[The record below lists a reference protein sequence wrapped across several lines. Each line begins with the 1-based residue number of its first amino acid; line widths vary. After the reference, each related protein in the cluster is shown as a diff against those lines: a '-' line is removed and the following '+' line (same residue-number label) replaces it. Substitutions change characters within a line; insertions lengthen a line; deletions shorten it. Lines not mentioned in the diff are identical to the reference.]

1 MLEARGL
8 YFSYQPEEGGAPF
21 ALSGINLVVRRGEYL
36 SIIGPS
42 GSGKTTLLK
51 NFNGLLKPTSGE
63 VLVNGRSTSHE
74 TNLLPIRQVCGMIF
88 QNPDNQLVATT
99 VEEEIAFGLENYREN
114 PARIRELVDWSMEK
128 LNISHLAEHP
138 PHLLSGGQKQKVA
151 IAGVLAMRPQC
162 LLADEPTSMLDPS
175 GRQELLEVVQ
185 SLHRELGLTVIQV
198 THFMEEAALSERV
211 LLLHR
216 GKILA
221 DGPPEEVLTDLDRL
235 RSAGL
240 TSNVAVELAALLRKD
255 GVRLPQGIVKN
266 QELVGSLCSLRR
278 KS

>member
-8 YFSYQPEEGGAPF
+8 YFSYQPVEDGAPF
-21 ALSGINLVVRRGEYL
+21 ALSGINLLVCRGEYI

-63 VLVNGRSTSHE
+63 VLVNGRLTSHE
-74 TNLLPIRQVCGMIF
+74 PNLLPIRRICAMIF

-99 VEEEIAFGLENYREN
+99 VEEEIAFGLENYRVN
-114 PARIRELVDWSMEK
+114 PKRIREQVDWAMRK
-128 LNISHLAEHP
+128 LHITHLAEHP

-151 IAGVLAMRPQC
+151 IASVLAMRPQC
-162 LLADEPTSMLDPS
+162 LLADEPTSMLDPGS
-175 GRQELLEVVQ
+175 RQELLKLLRLLQ
-185 SLHRELGLTVIQV
+185 RELGLTLVQV
-198 THFMEEAALSERV
+198 THYLEEAALADRV

-216 GKILA
+216 GEMAA
-221 DGPPEEVLTDLDRL
+221 DGPPGEVLTDLDRL
-235 RSAGL
+235 HAAGL
-240 TSNVAVELAALLRKD
+240 ASSTAAELAALLRED
-255 GVRLPQGIVKN
+255 GIGLPQGIVQN
-266 QELVGSLCSLRR
+266 QELVDSLCSLKL